1 MRGLFAKAHMKRHQQ
16 ILERSKRMERWKRV
30 VAVAV
35 FGIAAVQTV
44 GCRPA
49 KKPEN
54 KGKKP
59 MRVEVVA
66 AERGRLVEFLE
77 TTGDVMAVNTVML
90 QATVEGPIAFCP
102 WREGDHV
109 EKAGQKLIEIN
120 RPLYRQEVAAAE
132 ATLAVVKAKLADLKA
147 GVRPEEIAQAKQ
159 TVLQLED
166 CTNFAKADLGRIGTL
181 VKSGSLS
188 AESVEKA
195 RVSYVKC
202 QTQLRSANKQVA
214 MLEAGPT
221 ATEVAVQKAAVDEA
235 ATKVAL
241 ARAKL
246 DECLLRAPFAGV
258 ITQVLVRPGDLAT
271 PRASLLKMMDT
282 SSLIVRAGL
291 PETCA
296 ANIRKGTEAT
306 VRLDTYP
313 GKTFRATIERV
324 HPRLEWDSRTRF
336 IEARVIDPVELIPRM
351 FARLSVQGRVAEDAV
366 TVPAAAIV
374 TTPRGQKVVFVVSE
388 NKASTRQVTVGLEQG
403 GRVQIIEGVQAGEKV
418 VVAGNLNL
426 KNGAAVKLAPPAKDA
441 AAGSAA
447 GGKGE

>member
-1 MRGLFAKAHMKRHQQ
+1 MRLWKQVLAVG
-16 ILERSKRMERWKRV
+16 ILGV
-30 VAVAV
+30 
-35 FGIAAVQTV
+35 AAVETV

-49 KKPEN
+49 KKPQS

-59 MRVEVVA
+59 VRVEVVA
-66 AERGRLVEFLE
+66 AERGRLVESLE
-77 TTGDVMAVNTVML
+77 TTGDVVAMNMVML

-102 WREGDHV
+102 WREGDRV

-120 RPLYRQEVAAAE
+120 RPLYRLEVAATE
-132 ATLAVVKAKLADLKA
+132 AALAVAKAKLADLKA
-147 GVRPEEIAQAKQ
+147 GARPEVIAQARE

-166 CTNFAKADLGRIGTL
+166 CTNFAKADLGRIGAL

-235 ATKVAL
+235 VVKVAL

-246 DECLLRAPFAGV
+246 DECLLKAPFAGV

-282 SSLIVRAGL
+282 SSLVVRAGL
-291 PETCA
+291 PESCA
-296 ANIRKGTEAT
+296 ASIRKGGEAT
-306 VRLDTYP
+306 VHLDAYP
-313 GKTFRATIERV
+313 GRTFKARIERV

-336 IEARVIDPVELIPRM
+336 IEARVTDPIQLIPRM

-366 TVPAAAIV
+366 TVPDAAIV

-388 NKASTRQVTVGLEQG
+388 NKASMRKVSVGLEQG

-426 KNGAAVKLAPPAKDA
+426 KDGADIKLAPPTKG
-441 AAGSAA
+441 AAGGSAS